1 MTQYTKGQR
10 AQYKA
15 RDELIGEGFQV
26 MVSAR
31 SLGLFDM
38 IAWDAFSV
46 RWIQVKRCSQKKFYP
61 NPTELKELE
70 KAPIPCGFDKEFW
83 IWFKNKGWRKW
94 TYRLINTWQW
104 ALTEGQETLDKKDL
118 KKFIDEPLLIAKKP
132 F

>member
-1 MTQYTKGQR
+1 MTQYSKGQR
-10 AQYKA
+10 IQYKA
-15 RDELIGEGFQV
+15 RDELIENGFQV

-38 IAWDAFSV
+38 IAWDKYTIRF
-46 RWIQVKRCSQKKFYP
+46 IQVKSCSGKKFYP
-61 NPTELKELE
+61 NPDELRELE
-70 KAPIPCGFDKEFW
+70 GTPIPCGFDKEVW

-104 ALTEGQETLDKKDL
+104 ALVKGQETLSKKDL
-118 KKFIDEPLLIAKKP
+118 EKFIDELLLIAKKP